1 MTLPPPRP
9 VDELIDS
16 LPSIDGNT
24 RAKVVAELLAHGRAA
39 VPGFL
44 RALADPDIEIRFLA
58 IGGLAH
64 LADPST
70 ADTLAGLLADPDER
84 IRAEAAHG
92 LDRIGDPRALDAL
105 VLTFD
110 DWPDPMQPPTTLAAE
125 ALIKR
130 GVPALPRVGPLL
142 SSSEPMTRDRAYF
155 VLQTVV
161 SQLRD
166 VDWPSLWRAQGSYQ
180 PLSTDD
186 AARERAAASWR
197 AWIAARAGAAP

>member
-9 VDELIDS
+9 VDELVDS
-16 LPSIDGNT
+16 LPSLDGNT
-24 RAKVVAELLAHGRAA
+24 RHKVVAELLAHGRAA

-44 RALADPDIEIRFLA
+44 RALADPDVEIRFLA
-58 IGGLAH
+58 VGGLAH

-70 ADTLAGLLADPDER
+70 ADVFAGLLADPDER

-105 VLTFD
+105 VQTFD
-110 DWPDPMQPPTTLAAE
+110 DWPDPMRDTTLAAE
-125 ALIKR
+125 AFLER
-130 GVPALPRVGPLL
+130 GVRGLPAIGRLL
-142 SSSEPMTRDRAYF
+142 SSPAPMTRGRAYF

-161 SQLRD
+161 SKLHD
-166 VDWPSLWRAQGSYQ
+166 VDWPSLWRAQGSYD
-180 PLSTDD
+180 PRSTDD

>member
-16 LPSIDGNT
+16 LPSLDGNT
-24 RAKVVAELLAHGRAA
+24 RHKVVAELLAHGRAA

-44 RALADPDIEIRFLA
+44 RALADPDVEIRFLA

-70 ADTLAGLLADPDER
+70 ADTFAGLLADPDER

-105 VLTFD
+105 VKTFD
-110 DWPDPMQPPTTLAAE
+110 DWPDPLHHPSTLAAS

-130 GVPALPRVGPLL
+130 GVPALPCIGPLL
-142 SSSEPMTRDRAYF
+142 SSSEPMTRARAYY

-161 SQLRD
+161 SRLPGE
-166 VDWPSLWRAQGSYQ
+166 DWPALWRAHGSYD

-197 AWIAARAGAAP
+197 TWIGARP

>member
-1 MTLPPPRP
+1 VTLPPPRP

-16 LPSIDGNT
+16 LPSLDGNT
-24 RAKVVAELLAHGRAA
+24 RHKVVAELLAHGRAA

-44 RALADPDIEIRFLA
+44 RALADPDVEIRFLA

-70 ADTLAGLLADPDER
+70 ADTFAGLLGDPDER
-84 IRAEAAHG
+84 IRAEAANG

-105 VLTFD
+105 VQTFD
-110 DWPDPMQPPTTLAAE
+110 DWPDPMQPTTLAAE
-125 ALIKR
+125 AFIKR
-130 GVPALPRVGPLL
+130 GVPALPHIGPLL
-142 SSSEPMTRDRAYF
+142 SSPEPMTRARAYS

-161 SQLRD
+161 SKLRG
-166 VDWPSLWRAQGSYQ
+166 VDWPSLWRAQGSYD

-186 AARERAAASWR
+186 GARERAAESWR
-197 AWIAARAGAAP
+197 AWIAAHAGAAP